1 MSVQIKFCGAAGIVT
16 GSCYLITVP
25 EGKFLVDCGMYQGT
39 KTVRELNYGDFGF
52 DAREIEFVLL
62 THAHIDHSGLLP
74 KLVREG
80 FNGKIYTTQATKDL
94 LAYMLPDSAFI
105 QMSEVE
111 RLNRTNR
118 RRGLPEIEPIYTAKH
133 AEACLELIEPVN
145 LDTWLDL
152 PLGVRGRYWNAGH
165 ILGSGSIELELP
177 HEDGKKTHAL
187 FSGDLGPEHKA
198 FHDDPDG
205 PREID
210 YVFVESTYGDRERPA
225 YTLESRRKNLRE
237 EIVAAREAGGNIVI
251 PSFAVERAQELLL
264 DLDTLMNSGDIPQ
277 MTVFID
283 SPLATKVTEVFT
295 KHQCEMQMEGE
306 KQCPFT
312 GKNFRF
318 TESVEESKA
327 INMIRS
333 GAIIM
338 SASGMCEAG
347 RIRHHL
353 RNNLWD
359 PKSTVIFV
367 GYQAEGTLGK
377 MIQEGAGRVRIHGE
391 EIEVRARIRTLHE
404 YSAHADQTELVA
416 WVKER
421 LPVRKGIF
429 LIHGADYA
437 RAMFRERLVGEG
449 INPKMIFPPMI
460 DDVYRLDSE
469 RPEKIVTGKSR
480 LSAEGIAARDWHNE
494 YASFMLEL
502 SNTLR
507 GMKGEEARKRLLA
520 DLSGR
525 LRQDAPTGKKEKR
538 KNG

>member
-80 FNGKIYTTQATKDL
+80 FDGKIYTTQATKDL

-118 RRGLPEIEPIYTAKH
+118 HRGQPEIEPIYTVQH
-133 AEACLELIEPVN
+133 AEACLELIEQVN

-152 PLGVRGRYWNAGH
+152 PFGIRGRYWNAGH
-165 ILGSGSIELELP
+165 ILGSGSIELEIP
-177 HEDGKKTHAL
+177 NEDGKKTHML

-205 PREID
+205 PKEID
-210 YVFVESTYGDRERPA
+210 YVLVESTYGDRERPD
-225 YTLESRRKNLRE
+225 YTLESRRKNLRD
-237 EIVAAREAGGNIVI
+237 EILAAREAGGNIVI

-264 DLDTLMNSGDIPQ
+264 DLDTLMDTGEIPQ

-295 KHQCEMQMEGE
+295 KHQCDMQMGD
-306 KQCPFT
+306 KGCPFT
-312 GKNFRF
+312 GKNFKF

-359 PKSTVIFV
+359 TKATVIFV

-377 MIQEGAGRVRIHGE
+377 MLQEGAERVRIHGE

-404 YSAHADQTELVA
+404 YSAHADQSELVA

-429 LIHGADYA
+429 LTHGADYA
-437 RAMFRERLVGEG
+437 RAMFREKLVAEG
-449 INPKMIFPPMI
+449 IDPKMIFPPMI
-460 DDVYRLDSE
+460 DDVYHLDGE
-469 RPEKIVTGKSR
+469 KPEKIVTGKSR
-480 LSAEGIAARDWHNE
+480 LSAEGLAARDSHNE
-494 YASFMLEL
+494 YASFVLEL
-502 SNTLR
+502 ANTLR
-507 GMKGEEARKRLLA
+507 GMKGEEARKRLIA
-520 DLSGR
+520 DLSER
-525 LRQDAPTGKKEKR
+525 VRQEGVAPKKAKGKK
-538 KNG
+538 G